1 MAQNA
6 LIMAYIMPSPLES
19 MITGQQIRSARAALN
34 WPRETL
40 AEYSGVSLRTLM
52 RLEQTDSV
60 PASRASTLMEIQRA
74 FEAAGIEF
82 IGSPDDRP
90 ESAFRGPPPSRSPKQ
105 PLNVRSRLSPC
116 AASASVL
123 ASLSAI

>member
-1 MAQNA
+1 
-6 LIMAYIMPSPLES
+6 

-34 WPRETL
+34 WSAQTL
-40 AEYSGVSLRTLM
+40 AGYSGVSLRTLM

-82 IGSPDDRP
+82 IGTPDDRP
-90 ESAFRGPPPSRSPKQ
+90 GIRFSRPAAKSPP
-105 PLNVRSRLSPC
+105 
-116 AASASVL
+116 
-123 ASLSAI
+123 

>member
-1 MAQNA
+1 
-6 LIMAYIMPSPLES
+6 

-34 WPRETL
+34 WSAQTL

-60 PASRASTLMEIQRA
+60 PNSRASTLMDIQRA

-90 ESAFRGPPPSRSPKQ
+90 GIRYSRPAPESPT
-105 PLNVRSRLSPC
+105 
-116 AASASVL
+116 
-123 ASLSAI
+123 

>member
-1 MAQNA
+1 
-6 LIMAYIMPSPLES
+6 

-34 WPRETL
+34 WSAQTL

-90 ESAFRGPPPSRSPKQ
+90 GIRFSRAAAKSPP
-105 PLNVRSRLSPC
+105 
-116 AASASVL
+116 
-123 ASLSAI
+123 